1 MGSSSIMFT
10 TSLFNMLV
18 QLVCITVSKNRTYFL
33 LSPLVQSLISHFFF
47 QCWSLTALLSLKF
60 VQGYL
65 QSYQEK
71 QRRGTELCRIL
82 KFQPPE
88 REVH

>member
-33 LSPLVQSLISHFFF
+33 
-47 QCWSLTALLSLKF
+47 
-60 VQGYL
+60 
-65 QSYQEK
+65 
-71 QRRGTELCRIL
+71 
-82 KFQPPE
+82 
-88 REVH
+88 